1 MKMNEEWDIPDEYL
15 AEIGRVIVRWN
26 KLESLI
32 ELSLI
37 ELLGKDMTEGRS
49 LVLFT
54 HMAFPQKMDV
64 LSALVNECLLTPAYG
79 WLREYK
85 PSVEPL
91 LREAAKR
98 RNEIAHGKWGMRE
111 GTVGKS
117 SITARGTL
125 KLTNSQ
131 VSIAE
136 IEEASVAIVKAADAL
151 ASLVFFRE
159 KSATPQSGQ

>member
-26 KLESLI
+26 KLEGLI

-64 LSALVNECLLTPAYG
+64 LSALVNECLFNPAYS
-79 WLREYK
+79 WLKEYK
-85 PSVEPL
+85 PTVEPL
-91 LREAAKR
+91 LRDAAKR
-98 RNEIAHGKWGMRE
+98 RNEIAHAKWGIKD

-117 SITARGTL
+117 SISARGTL
-125 KLTNSQ
+125 KLSNSQ
-131 VSIAE
+131 ASISE
-136 IEEASVAIVKAADAL
+136 IEEASNVIVKAADAL
-151 ASLVFFRE
+151 ATLVFFRG
-159 KSATPQSGQ
+159 KSAPPQSGQ